1 MCQNAK
7 GDYTCLGPKGHHEME
22 EQMGLARH
30 HSIDSRQHF
39 FVLGIQ
45 EQELSRRDTSTETA
59 VIFSAELEKAINNYS
74 ESRSIGRAGYG
85 TVYKG
90 TLSDERIAI

>member
-22 EQMGLARH
+22 EQMVQGLARH

-39 FVLGIQ
+39 F
-45 EQELSRRDTSTETA
+45 QELSRRDTSTETA